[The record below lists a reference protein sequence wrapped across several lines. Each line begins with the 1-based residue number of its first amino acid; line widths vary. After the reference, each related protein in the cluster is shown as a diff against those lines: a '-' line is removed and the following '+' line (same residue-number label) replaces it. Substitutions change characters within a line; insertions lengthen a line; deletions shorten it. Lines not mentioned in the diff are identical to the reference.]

1 MRSLWAVAVLMAAF
15 AATGLLAAEVAPRLD
30 FSLADQFGEI
40 HTDEDCSGAVV
51 VLLGGDRKGSA
62 FIADWGPVLHQAYNR
77 EFEAGAVCSMGFAHL
92 KGAPFFVKKKI
103 VASFS
108 KEPDEWTLLDWKGE
122 IAKNWG
128 AEKDAANLYIFDRGG
143 GLVFH
148 SSLRE
153 FDQETLG
160 RILHQVQE
168 TVAEQ

>member
-1 MRSLWAVAVLMAAF
+1 MKSLGAAAVLLAAL
-15 AATGLLAAEVAPRLD
+15 AATGLHAAEVPPRLE
-30 FSLADQFGEI
+30 FSLADQFGET

-62 FIADWGPVLHQAYNR
+62 FIADWGPVLHQAYTR
-77 EFEAGAVCSMGFAHL
+77 EFEAGSVCSVGFAHL

-128 AEKDAANLYIFDRGG
+128 AEKDAANLYVFDRGG
-143 GLVFH
+143 DLVY
-148 SSLRE
+148 SVSLRA
-153 FDQETLG
+153 FDQAVFDNIIDSVEKA
-160 RILHQVQE
+160 VE
-168 TVAEQ
+168 EE